1 MNGPRTSPRGLAAIS
16 AATSRCASVIASGV
30 SRGNLDCI
38 VRIIRL
44 VVADLLLGI
53 HFAIAAFI
61 VGGLVLV
68 WAGAALGWRWVRN
81 AWLRYLHLAAIAF
94 VAAEALLG
102 AACPLTVWED
112 LLRGGLRPESFIA
125 RWAHRL
131 LYYQAPEWIFTAGY
145 VAWTLAT
152 LITLRLVPP
161 RRKAA

>member
-1 MNGPRTSPRGLAAIS
+1 VEISFALSVLSVLHGCGS
-16 AATSRCASVIASGV
+16 AAR
-30 SRGNLDCI
+30 
-38 VRIIRL
+38 
-44 VVADLLLGI
+44 I

-61 VGGLVLV
+61 VGGLLLV

-81 AWLRYLHLAAIAF
+81 PWFRYLHLAAIAF

-112 LLRGGLRPESFIA
+112 VLRGGLRPESFIG

-131 LYYQAPEWIFTAGY
+131 LYYRAPEWIFHRLPGY

-161 RRKAA
+161 TRKAA